1 MKRKLP
7 QLMSLSAPQRF
18 AFEISESAEAR
29 WNPALQ
35 AKDDEDTISMYDPI
49 GANWMGEGVTAKR
62 IAAVLRGMGD
72 KNVIVNLNSPGG
84 DVFEGIAIYNLLR
97 EHKGEVTVRV
107 LGIAA
112 SAASVIAMAGDRVE
126 ISRAAFLMMHNVWG
140 GVIGNRHDLREN
152 ADVMETIDA
161 ALAEVYA
168 ARSGKDARAIGK
180 LMDKET
186 WFGGNEAIEQGFAD
200 ALLPADEIEEKD
212 NQGSHSNALRRV
224 DVALARQ
231 GVPRAERR
239 TLLAQ
244 ITGTPGAAGNPVG
257 TPRAADNNTP
267 CAVEG
272 ITQLFTQFSERVSA

>member
-18 AFEISESAEAR
+18 AFELSESAEAR

-35 AKDDEDTISMYDPI
+35 TKDAEDTISMYDPI

-62 IAAVLRGMGD
+62 IAAALRGMGD

-112 SAASVIAMAGDRVE
+112 SAASVIAMAGDRIE
-126 ISRAAFLMMHNVWG
+126 ISRAAFLMVHNVWG

-161 ALAEVYA
+161 ALAAVYA
-168 ARSGKDARAIGK
+168 VRSGKDVKSIGK

-186 WFGGNEAIEQGFAD
+186 WFGGNEAIDQGFAD

-212 NQGSHSNALRRV
+212 NQGTHNNALRRI

-231 GVPRAERR
+231 GMPRAERR

-244 ITGTPGAAGNPVG
+244 ISGTPGAAGYSVG

-267 CAVEG
+267 RAVEG
-272 ITQLFTQFSERVSA
+272 ITDLLNQFSERISA